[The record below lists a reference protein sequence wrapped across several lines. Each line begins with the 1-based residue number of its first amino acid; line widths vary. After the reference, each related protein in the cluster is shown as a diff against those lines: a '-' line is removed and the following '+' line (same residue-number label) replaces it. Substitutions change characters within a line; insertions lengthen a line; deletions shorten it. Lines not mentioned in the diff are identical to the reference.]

1 MIVKIIRH
9 FIVVPLLLLFV
20 ALIPASAQGILPGSF
35 ARWTGSSKTGLNPSV
50 IYDGDK
56 IGSMVAARQSSA
68 LQEYG
73 FASGEE
79 GTYAQGKDSLQVTL
93 YRMKDPSGAYGLYSY
108 LRSPDMT
115 HASPGDHSVISRERA
130 LLLDGNLVLD
140 VRGTDLQRF
149 GQDLSLLVAA
159 VTPKAEQGPLPTL
172 TEHLPVKGFVDRS
185 DKYILGPVA
194 LNEFFPVSSDDWLGF
209 SHGAEA
215 EVAKYNVDGRELNLL
230 IADFPTPQVAQ
241 KRLVDLQQTYH
252 LNPPATDNNTFPLFA
267 KRSITLLAIVSGA
280 RTQAEADQVL
290 GLIQSGS
297 EVTWNEPTFQFKEPS
312 IGAMIVGSIEGAG
325 VLCMFAIVAGIG
337 FGGFRLLVKR
347 YFPDRVFDRSSTMQ
361 VLQLGLGSKPINS
374 DDFYGSSSRSG
385 SPK

>member
-9 FIVVPLLLLFV
+9 FVVVPIFLVFFT
-20 ALIPASAQGILPGSF
+20 AGPSSAQSILPQTF
-35 ARWTGSSKTGLNPSV
+35 AGWTAGTTLTPTIGFKGL
-50 IYDGDK
+50 
-56 IGSMVAARQSSA
+56 AAETVSH
-68 LQEYG
+68 EYG
-73 FASGEE
+73 IVSGEKAS
-79 GTYAQGKDSLQVTL
+79 YARSKDTLLEVSLL
-93 YRMKDPSGAYGLYSY
+93 RMKDPSGAYGMYSY
-108 LRSPDMT
+108 LRSPDMG
-115 HASPGDHSVISRERA
+115 HSDPGGHSVMSQQRA
-130 LLLDGNLVLD
+130 LFLVGNLVLD
-140 VRGTDLQRF
+140 IRGADLQKY
-149 GQDLSLLVAA
+149 GPDLNALVAA

-194 LNEFFPVSSDDWLGF
+194 LNEFFPVSADDWLGF

-215 EVAKYNVDGRELNLL
+215 EVAKYNVEGRELNLL

-241 KRLVDLQQTYH
+241 KRLVDLQQLYH
-252 LNPPATDNNTFPLFA
+252 LNPAAPDGNSSSLFA
-267 KRSITLLAIVSGA
+267 KRSITLIAIVSGA
-280 RTQAEADQVL
+280 RTQAEADKLL

-337 FGGFRLLVKR
+337 FGGLRLIVKR

-374 DDFYGSSSRSG
+374 DDFYGSGSRS
-385 SPK
+385 PK

>member
-1 MIVKIIRH
+1 MIVKIFRH
-9 FIVVPLLLLFV
+9 FIFVPALLLFLV
-20 ALIPASAQGILPGSF
+20 AVPASAQGILPAVF
-35 ARWTGSSKTGLNPSV
+35 AGWTAGNTSAAPFKNP
-50 IYDGDK
+50 
-56 IGSMVAARQSSA
+56 AADAVSR
-68 LQEYG
+68 EYG
-73 FASGEE
+73 LVSGER
-79 GTYAQGKDSLQVTL
+79 TAYSRGKDILDVTL
-93 YRMKDPSGAYGLYSY
+93 CRMSDPSGAYGLYSY
-108 LRSPDMT
+108 LRSPEMA
-115 HASPGDHSVISRERA
+115 HASPGDHSVMSRDRA
-130 LLLDGNLVLD
+130 ILLDGNLVLD

-149 GQDLSLLVAA
+149 GQDLNALVAA
-159 VTPKAEQGPLPTL
+159 VAPKSEQGPLPTL

-194 LNEFFPVSSDDWLGF
+194 LNDFFPVSADDWLGF

-215 EVAKYNVDGRELNLL
+215 EVAKYRVGDRELNLL

-241 KRLVDLQQTYH
+241 KRLADLQQMYH
-252 LNPPATDNNTFPLFA
+252 MNPATPDGNPSPLFA

-280 RTQAEADQVL
+280 HTQAEADQLLTLVH
-290 GLIQSGS
+290 SGS

-325 VLCMFAIVAGIG
+325 VLCVFAIVAGIA

-374 DDFYGSSSRSG
+374 DDFYGAG
-385 SPK
+385 SAPRK